1 MKLAEALLL
10 RADLQ
15 RKITQLTSRITP
27 VLIVRRNNKPQEDPI
42 KLLAQLRESV
52 TKLQGI
58 IVKINRTNVATQLAD
73 GRTLMEGLAQRDAL
87 KTLQT
92 HLRTIRQAATI
103 HGSSYSDM
111 ETTVSIKNLQ
121 IEIEQTG
128 RSFREIDSQI
138 QGLNWTTELLE

>member
-58 IVKINRTNVATQLAD
+58 IVKINRTNVAT
-73 GRTLMEGLAQRDAL
+73 
-87 KTLQT
+87 
-92 HLRTIRQAATI
+92 
-103 HGSSYSDM
+103 
-111 ETTVSIKNLQ
+111 
-121 IEIEQTG
+121 
-128 RSFREIDSQI
+128 
-138 QGLNWTTELLE
+138 